1 MGTENST
8 VLVTG
13 RKQGTMNKS
22 TFLAVLISAITLT
35 GCGGGLNLKK
45 EINVNAS
52 ADKAW
57 KVAAHDFAKIDK
69 WMSEVPHS
77 SAISGVSKVKHAP
90 MVGRTCDVGFAKV
103 DETFLQYD
111 EKNKV
116 FMFEIT
122 GMPKMMFK
130 KAVARWSVDESGPN
144 RSILKVESK
153 TQLAPLGV
161 VFYPLMKWKLNSLT
175 EKITEEFK
183 YYVENG
189 RPHPRK
195 LKAIRNQ

>member
-1 MGTENST
+1 M
-8 VLVTG
+8 
-13 RKQGTMNKS
+13 KIDKK
-22 TFLAVLISAITLT
+22 TFLAVLISAIALT
-35 GCGGGLNLKK
+35 GCAGGIDLKK

-57 KVAAHDFAKIDK
+57 KVAAHDFDRIDG

-103 DETFLQYD
+103 DETFTQYD
-111 EKNKV
+111 EEKKV
-116 FMFEIT
+116 FTFEIT

-130 KAVARWSVDESGPN
+130 KAVARWSVDELGPN
-144 RSILKVESK
+144 KSVLNVESK
-153 TQLAPLGV
+153 AQFAPLGV
-161 VFYPLMKWKLNSLT
+161 VLSPFMKWKMDNLT
-175 EKITEEFK
+175 DKITEEFK

-189 RPHPRK
+189 KPHPRK
-195 LKAIRNQ
+195 LKAIKNK